1 MGCTAALKARRILN
15 NVERILAIELMAA
28 AQGIDFRREF
38 VPPEARLGRGTQPVY
53 DLIREHVPFI
63 DEDTILYRYMEA
75 VRQLVRQG
83 SVVRAVG
90 TLRG

>member
-1 MGCTAALKARRILN
+1 
-15 NVERILAIELMAA
+15 
-28 AQGIDFRREF
+28 
-38 VPPEARLGRGTQPVY
+38 
-53 DLIREHVPFI
+53 VPFI

-90 TLRG
+90 MPRS